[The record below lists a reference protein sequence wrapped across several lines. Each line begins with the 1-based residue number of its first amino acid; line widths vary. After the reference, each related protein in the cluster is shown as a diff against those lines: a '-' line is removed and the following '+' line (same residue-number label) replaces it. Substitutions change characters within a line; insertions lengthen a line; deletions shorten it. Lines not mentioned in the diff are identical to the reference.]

1 MNQIKITASNIRNI
15 PVITRTGKDFGFL
28 VMATVFCKD
37 GSVHD
42 VLYDKEGELIMQ
54 HELLEDLESY
64 YNKAFK
70 PGIIDGEKCLVS
82 IDTVGSNHIF
92 SNKSACNTLIFNEY

>member
-1 MNQIKITASNIRNI
+1 MNQIDITASNIRNI

-37 GSVHD
+37 GSVYD

-54 HELLEDLESY
+54 HELIQCLESY
-64 YNKAFK
+64 YKKAFK
-70 PGIIDGEKCLVS
+70 PGIIDGENCLIN
-82 IDTVGSNHIF
+82 IDTVGSNPNF
-92 SNKSACNTLIFNEY
+92 SNKSAYNKLICN